1 MLENLTSLNLE
12 FLTYRE
18 FEPNNPHEREKIFSD
33 PAILKS
39 LTHMMKDLQVSPTD
53 LPNYIALHQTTFDP
67 NHIGDDN
74 KAAAI
79 KSTSDLNARKPLK
92 LSNKKK
98 KFSKGFKP

>member
-1 MLENLTSLNLE
+1 
-12 FLTYRE
+12 
-18 FEPNNPHEREKIFSD
+18 
-33 PAILKS
+33 
-39 LTHMMKDLQVSPTD
+39 MMKDLQVSPKD

-67 NHIGDDN
+67 NDIGDDN